1 MAKKVNQPAETG
13 PSVDVE
19 NGLRIKKVQEKQT
32 KQVRLYEDLAD
43 MLSWLAKMVEADT
56 GKNWSTARFL
66 DPIVREAILAAFESY
81 RARVEKI
88 KKALDE

>member
-1 MAKKVNQPAETG
+1 MAKKPTPAESG

-19 NGLRIKKVQEKQT
+19 NGLRIKKTQEKQT
-32 KQVRLYEDLAD
+32 KQVRLYEDVAE

-66 DPIVREAILAAFESY
+66 DPHVRPIVEAAYEPY
-81 RARVEKI
+81 RSRVEKI